1 MVTHDKERRAVNKM
15 TFIVAGSLIALAL
28 MAAGRASGA
37 EADKTFDQRW
47 PRQATRLASTSA
59 AKQDLPV
66 SLEQSLY
73 LIRSALL
80 TLNDANRSGNYT
92 VLRDLAAPDFQAKN
106 TAADLAAIFASL
118 RARKL
123 DLFAVALIA
132 PKLSSPPQLDAK
144 KMLHL
149 TGSFPTRPLRIDFSL
164 LFQDVGGRWRL
175 YDISI
180 ATPRAIAEQATAA
193 HPKSEKQ

>member
-1 MVTHDKERRAVNKM
+1 MNKM
-15 TFIVAGSLIALAL
+15 AFVFAGILSALVFA
-28 MAAGRASGA
+28 AAGRAS
-37 EADKTFDQRW
+37 EANKTFDQRW
-47 PRQATRLASTSA
+47 PSPASKAASKPAPNLA
-59 AKQDLPV
+59 AKSQQNLPV

-106 TAADLAAIFASL
+106 SAADLAAIFANL

-132 PKLSSPPQLDAK
+132 PRLSSPPKLDAK

-149 TGSFPTRPLRIDFSL
+149 TGSFATRPLQIEFSL
-164 LFQDVGGRWRL
+164 LFQDVGGQWRL

-180 ATPRAIAEQATAA
+180 ATPRAVAKQSPATQPQPA
-193 HPKSEKQ
+193 KR

>member
-1 MVTHDKERRAVNKM
+1 MLGLTAASLCP
-15 TFIVAGSLIALAL
+15 AGAQSQPFADRWNVPTPKSAPTPHGKQQ
-28 MAAGRASGA
+28 AAAPA
-37 EADKTFDQRW
+37 NNN
-47 PRQATRLASTSA
+47 
-59 AKQDLPV
+59 LPV

-106 TAADLAAIFASL
+106 SAADLAAIFANL

-123 DLFAVALIA
+123 DLFAVALVA
-132 PKLSSPPQLDAK
+132 PRLSSAPELNAK

-149 TGSFPTRPLRIDFSL
+149 AGSFPTQPLRIDFSL
-164 LFQDVGGRWRL
+164 LFQDVGGQWRL

-193 HPKSEKQ
+193 HPPSAKQ